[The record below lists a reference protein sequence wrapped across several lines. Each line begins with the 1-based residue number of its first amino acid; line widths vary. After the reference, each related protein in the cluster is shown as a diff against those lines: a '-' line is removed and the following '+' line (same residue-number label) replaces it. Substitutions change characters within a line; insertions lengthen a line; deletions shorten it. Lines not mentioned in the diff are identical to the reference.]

1 MACTE
6 DLVDHSTIWGHLQQN
21 LSFDLVISEWYV
33 ILKQP
38 WHCCRDDNC
47 HNIMK
52 VTHNVLRAVAGVTMH
67 CLSKKSIW
75 SLPLLY
81 QQPLN
86 NLSADWRSHL
96 VNAGHDAY
104 PRTLI
109 AFQDFECLLQ
119 VPPTLWGHPRVPI
132 LWRYSLAIVTPT
144 LLCTGLIG
152 VWADSVG
159 VAVPSLPSLHSAT
172 NTAGLA
178 LLRTWLL
185 SHAKS
190 HDSDDCS
197 RIPLSGPWQLRAV
210 CCLWLVVMTAF
221 SSEHSLTPQMWQFSW
236 RLLYVCALYSSE
248 IPLQLAFSCR
258 TVPCITLEMLL
269 NPVR

>member
-1 MACTE
+1 
-6 DLVDHSTIWGHLQQN
+6 
-21 LSFDLVISEWYV
+21 
-33 ILKQP
+33 
-38 WHCCRDDNC
+38 
-47 HNIMK
+47 MK
-52 VTHNVLRAVAGVTMH
+52 VTRNVLRAVAGVTMN

-86 NLSADWRSHL
+86 NLSADWRSQL

-109 AFQDFECLLQ
+109 AFQDFECSLQ
-119 VPPTLWGHPRVPI
+119 VPPTLWGHPRVPV

-159 VAVPSLPSLHSAT
+159 VAVPACHLCT
-172 NTAGLA
+172 
-178 LLRTWLL
+178 LLRTLL
-185 SHAKS
+185 ALHFSAPG
-190 HDSDDCS
+190 CWVMQNLTTATIA
-197 RIPLSGPWQLRAV
+197 RGYVPLSGPWQLRAV

-236 RLLYVCALYSSE
+236 RLLYVCALLKFHCSWPSAVALY
-248 IPLQLAFSCR
+248 LA
-258 TVPCITLEMLL
+258 
-269 NPVR
+269 